1 MKKNIYELL
10 NDVKVDVAEFE
21 AEKLSDQEVS
31 RIQSQLWKEMNRMK
45 KKEQN
50 YKRSYRMKVA
60 AAACAAVVLAGGVTA
75 FASGMFNDEINS
87 LISIVR
93 GTKTEQEDVQVYE
106 KVGAA
111 MAQAEAEKG
120 KMEQVTAED
129 QGLKLSVTDL
139 FCDGFTLY
147 YTATLQGD
155 ASLVNDADFIAASWE
170 WVKEL
175 PVEQQTEDL
184 VLPVKVNG
192 VSTYVDE
199 IFRRSEN
206 GDYVMMGKV
215 DLLAMMQSGELD
227 LTGVDTLD
235 VEYQVRRWVG
245 KDTDTMVQKDVG
257 VDEQGDRYVE
267 ETYKETMSVD
277 GDWKLAFQVP
287 VDHSKNLESVLDK
300 EENGIVL
307 KKVTKTELGL
317 VVEVEM
323 PDLTQAPYNDPFND
337 PDIGVVSGDTCLQWL
352 SGYTNLHE
360 DNSSTYT
367 FMVLY
372 DGESDLK
379 LQVTAKNETA
389 DLIAEIPFEAPGK

>member
-21 AEKLSDQEVS
+21 EEKLSDQEVS
-31 RIQSQLWKEMNRMK
+31 RIQNQLFKEMNRMK

-60 AAACAAVVLAGGVTA
+60 AAACAVVVLAGGVTA

-87 LISIVR
+87 LISSAR
-93 GTKTEQEDVQVYE
+93 GTKTEQEEVQVYE

-111 MAQAEAEKG
+111 MAQAEEEKG
-120 KMEQVTAED
+120 KMAQVTAED

-147 YTATLQGD
+147 YTATLEGD
-155 ASLVNDADFIAASWE
+155 AALINDADLIAPSEE

-175 PVEQQTEDL
+175 PAEQQTED
-184 VLPVKVNG
+184 VALPFKVNG
-192 VSTYVDE
+192 VSTYVNE
-199 IFRRSEN
+199 AFRRSEN
-206 GDYVMMGKV
+206 GNYVMMGKI

-227 LTGVDTLD
+227 LSNVETLD
-235 VEYQVRRWVG
+235 VEYQAHRFVG
-245 KDTDTMVQKDVG
+245 QDLDTKVQVETG
-257 VDEQGDRYVE
+257 VDENGNKYIE

-287 VDHSKNLESVLDK
+287 VDRSKNQESVLDQ
-300 EENGIVL
+300 EVNGIVL
-307 KKVTKTELGL
+307 KKVTRTDLGL
-317 VVEVEM
+317 VIEAEL
-323 PDLTQAPYNDPFND
+323 PDLTQAPYNDKFND
-337 PDIGVVSGDTCLQWL
+337 PDIAVVSGDTCLQWL

-360 DNSSTYT
+360 DNSTTHT

-372 DGESDLK
+372 NGEADLK
-379 LQVTAKNETA
+379 LQVTEKNEDA
-389 DLIAEIPFEAPGK
+389 AVIAEIPFTAPGK